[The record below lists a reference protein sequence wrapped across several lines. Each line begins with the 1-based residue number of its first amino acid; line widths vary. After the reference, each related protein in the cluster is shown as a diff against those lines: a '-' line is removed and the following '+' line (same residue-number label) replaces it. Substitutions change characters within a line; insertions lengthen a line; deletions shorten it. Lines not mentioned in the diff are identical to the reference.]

1 MNTFTPAQISFK
13 SAASKF
19 PSGVVVAITNHN
31 DTWHG
36 MTISS
41 FTTISL
47 DPLLVMIA
55 ISNRSKMHDLLKQQ
69 DSCKFSISVLSD
81 DQSNVSSHF
90 AGQKKEEI
98 SNDLENH
105 VIHLNDDYTIIK
117 NSLSHFL
124 CELDESISKGDHT
137 LYFGRVID
145 SQTTLNDS
153 KPLVYYSRSYSS
165 IQTKEN

>member
-1 MNTFTPAQISFK
+1 MHTLTSQQIAFK

-19 PSGVVVAITNHN
+19 PSGVVVAITNYD

-69 DSCKFSISVLSD
+69 DSCKFSISILAD

-90 AGQKKEEI
+90 AGQKREEI
-98 SNDLENH
+98 SNDLENN
-105 VIHLNDDYTIIK
+105 VIHLNDHTVIK
-117 NSLSHFL
+117 NCLSYFL
-124 CELDESISKGDHT
+124 CELDESINKGDHT

-145 SQTTLNDS
+145 SQTTPTDTN
-153 KPLVYYSRSYSS
+153 PLVYYSRSYHSLTQK
-165 IQTKEN
+165 I